1 MKVLRALKR
10 EPLHGY
16 ALARHIKRTS
26 NDLLRI
32 EQRAL
37 YPAKPP
43 EHDGRCKSSL
53 RKRLRSVISC
63 LWSFNNGL
71 LEIGYRGSEQK
82 KNKNS
87 RSSALGRSLIPVSHS
102 LLACRS
108 RPIRP
113 PEYL

>member
-82 KNKNS
+82 KTK
-87 RSSALGRSLIPVSHS
+87 LEIV
-102 LLACRS
+102 CF
-108 RPIRP
+108 RPITDHRFA
-113 PEYL
+113 LFVGLQI

>member
-1 MKVLRALKR
+1 MFPGALKMMVLRALKR

-16 ALARHIKRTS
+16 ALAQHIKRTS

-82 KNKNS
+82 KTKT
-87 RSSALGRSLIPVSHS
+87 RDR
-102 LLACRS
+102 LL
-108 RPIRP
+108 
-113 PEYL
+113 